1 MDSIKKPPQITKY
14 NLFAGKGVVEE
25 GGGLAIDCVFD
36 YWTSAP
42 SEGEQF
48 ISQSELSK
56 NAGPSSLDANK

>member
-1 MDSIKKPPQITKY
+1 M
-14 NLFAGKGVVEE
+14 VEE